1 MDHSTERD
9 APDNQEASVS
19 LAEAEQDRE
28 VALAARTDLAVLDRL
43 TGIERAAEIFARRVD
58 LIAACHRAALRAT
71 RPQDWVLS
79 RDRHGTET
87 AMLCAS
93 GADIVAQIYG
103 IVVTNMRPVD
113 ARGIFEPDRLT
124 RANGSFGYRAWC
136 DATSRVTG
144 GAIDALEC
152 VRWSDEDFTGR
163 STDAH
168 GEIVASRGAALD
180 SDLRASVYRLARTKA
195 VRVLC
200 AMTRL
205 PVSELAVA
213 WSGTDRSTDQCRRGH
228 GFGSSSERA
237 TTAVVADAGIES
249 KRGELRAAV
258 LSAVGGDASAARA
271 LLRDLT
277 AGKDFAGFDS
287 VERMTKMWQLENALA
302 RLRARTEPGT
312 ASGASV

>member
-1 MDHSTERD
+1 VDSSSDHTED
-9 APDNQEASVS
+9 QTPT
-19 LAEAEQDRE
+19 LTPIEAEHDYE

-103 IVVTNMRPVD
+103 VVVTNMRPVD
-113 ARGIFEPDRLT
+113 ARGIFEPDRLA
-124 RANGSFGYRAWC
+124 RSNGSFGYRAWC

-144 GAIDALEC
+144 GAVEALEC

-163 STDAH
+163 ATDAR
-168 GEIVASRGAALD
+168 GEIVATRGAALD

-205 PVSELAVA
+205 PVSELSAA
-213 WSGTDRSTDQCRRGH
+213 WSGTDRSLEQCRRGH
-228 GFGSSSERA
+228 GYGSSAERA
-237 TTAVVADAGIES
+237 AAAVSDAGIES
-249 KRGELRAAV
+249 RRDELRAAV
-258 LSAVGGDASAARA
+258 LSVVGGDANAARA
-271 LLRDLT
+271 MLREVT
-277 AGKDFAGFDS
+277 AGKDFAGFES
-287 VERMTKMWQLENALA
+287 VDRMTKIWQIENALL
-302 RLRARTEPGT
+302 RLRGRTPKPDTSGS
-312 ASGASV
+312 AS